1 MGYQEINMPKGKVK
15 SRFAGQGAVKR
26 TVADIKKFIGSRN
39 CTVIGNIQRE
49 FSNIQS
55 IHKAMSGD
63 LTFCVKKGE
72 EAVSILKKTKASIV
86 ICDIDVRFRNVMF
99 DDKTLVI
106 VNKPRLWFMRCMHAF
121 FPQKSEVGI
130 HPTAVI
136 GKNCQ
141 IGKDVY
147 IGPHVFIDD
156 GVVIGSGTKIYSNVS
171 IRNRVKIGKNVTIKS
186 GCAIGGDGFGYERND
201 EGLLEKFPHVGGVV
215 IEDNVEIGSNTCVDR
230 GTLSDT
236 IIGKGTKI
244 DNLVHVAHNVV
255 IGKHCAIIAL
265 AMIGG
270 GANIG
275 DGAWVA
281 PTACIR
287 DGIVIGKQS
296 LVGMGAVV
304 TKNVDDGDVVIG
316 VPAKS
321 IKEAKR

>member
-1 MGYQEINMPKGKVK
+1 MGYQGINMPKVKVK

-26 TVADIKKFIGSRN
+26 TVADIKKFIGSQN
-39 CTVIGNIQRE
+39 CTVIGDVQRE
-49 FSNIQS
+49 FSNVQS

-63 LTFCVKKGE
+63 LTFCVKKGA
-72 EAVSILKKTKASIV
+72 EAVSLLGKTKANVI
-86 ICDIDVRFRNVMF
+86 ICDIDIKSRSVMF
-99 DDKTLVI
+99 DDKTLVL
-106 VNKPRLWFMRCMHAF
+106 VNKPRLWFMRCMNVF
-121 FPQKSEVGI
+121 FPQRPEVGI

-147 IGPHVFIDD
+147 IGSYVSIDD
-156 GVVIGSGTKIYSNVS
+156 GAVIGSGTKIYSNVS
-171 IRNRVKIGKNVTIKS
+171 IRNLVKIGKNVTIKA

-270 GANIG
+270 GAKIC

-321 IKEAKR
+321 IKEAKK